1 MGMFDT
7 SDPVDLRKAADQL
20 TEDANLDSTQE
31 KWDRLAEII
40 GSKEGNYI
48 MNAGLIAADE
58 MLPKEQEKAAYDA
71 VVSTL
76 DVMDSMIRQYVHEYE
91 THLHLTKKTADV
103 LSLPWQTIAGFLS
116 LTGPL
121 FGLYLVALANDKGEI
136 LPIEEH
142 RSDLDSILGH
152 DDPSMEDAMQAMREA
167 LDAIEGID
175 LNEIFPRDENGN
187 F

>member
-20 TEDANLDSTQE
+20 TEDANLPSTDE
-31 KWDRLAEII
+31 KWDRLGQLVVSE
-40 GSKEGNYI
+40 EGNYL
-48 MNAGLIAADE
+48 MNVALKAADGL
-58 MLPKEQEKAAYDA
+58 LPKDQEKAGYDA

-76 DVMDSMIRQYVHEYE
+76 DVMDSMMRQYVHEYE
-91 THLHLTKKTADV
+91 THLHLTTKTANV
-103 LSLPWQTIAGFLS
+103 LRLPWETVAGFLS

-121 FGLYLVALANDKGEI
+121 FGLYLVALAHDKGEI
-136 LPIEEH
+136 LPTEEH
-142 RSDLDSILGH
+142 RSDLDKDLGH

-175 LNEIFPRDENGN
+175 INEIFPRDEDGN